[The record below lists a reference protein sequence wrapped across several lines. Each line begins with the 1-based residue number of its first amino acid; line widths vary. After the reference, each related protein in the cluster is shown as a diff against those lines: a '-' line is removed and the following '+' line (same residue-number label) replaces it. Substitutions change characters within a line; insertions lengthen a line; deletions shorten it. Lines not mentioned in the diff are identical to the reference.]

1 MQGWSDGVT
10 KELEGMELQKKKGR
24 NEHKAFN
31 TEKPT
36 RKETKAPTNP
46 IRKSCRSHVKGKH

>member
-10 KELEGMELQKKKGR
+10 KELEGMELQKKGR
-24 NEHKAFN
+24 NEHKAWN

-36 RKETKAPTNP
+36 RKEN
-46 IRKSCRSHVKGKH
+46 KGAY